1 MDDIRRAARRL
12 ADEVLFPDAPRVD
25 GLDAIPEAHFD
36 ALAAA
41 GLFGASA
48 PVAAGGLALDLPA
61 LCSVTEELASGC
73 LATAFVWIQ
82 HLRLLTALA
91 DGWTPGRQSADG
103 KAGDSFAAGGSPA
116 GGSPPSGPGWLGAAC
131 QGRLRGG
138 VALAGL
144 IPGPPLLRAMPV
156 DGCWRLDG
164 TAPWVTGW
172 GQVDLL
178 VVAARGPAETAVT
191 LVLDAAPATGL
202 TTSRQRL
209 VAANA
214 SATVRLDFDAV
225 TVPGD
230 RFVSQAPFDPA
241 ANLAPGMLRLN
252 GSLALGVALRCCRLL
267 GPGPLEDELAACRA
281 QLDYAVTAAGTA
293 MPAARAAACV
303 LALRAAAA
311 LAVHNGSKS
320 ATSGQHAER
329 LTREALFLL
338 VFGSRPAIK
347 AALLRQLGAAPSALP
362 LLFPGGCCADAPVG
376 QRFGGRSTNAV
387 MINSF

>member
-12 ADEVLFPDAPRVD
+12 ADEVLFPAATRVD

-36 ALAAA
+36 AIAAD

-48 PVAAGGLALDLPA
+48 PAGVGGLGLDLPA
-61 LCSVTEELASGC
+61 VCSVAEELASGC
-73 LATAFVWIQ
+73 LATAFVWLQ
-82 HLRLLTALA
+82 HFRLLTILVG
-91 DGWTPGRQSADG
+91 GWTPGGQ
-103 KAGDSFAAGGSPA
+103 AGD
-116 GGSPPSGPGWLGAAC
+116 WLSAAC

-144 IPGPPLLRAMPV
+144 IPGPPLLRARPAR
-156 DGCWRLDG
+156 GCWQLDG

-178 VVAARGPAETAVT
+178 VVAARGPAETLVT

-202 TTSRQRL
+202 TMSRQRL

-225 TVPGD
+225 TVPGS
-230 RFVSQAPFDPA
+230 RFVSQVRYDPA
-241 ANLAPGMLRLN
+241 ASLAPGMLRLN
-252 GSLALGVALRCCRLL
+252 GSLALGAALRCARLL

-281 QLDYAVTAAGTA
+281 QLDYAVTAEGAA

-320 ATSGQHAER
+320 ATAGQHAER

-347 AALLRQLGAAPSALP
+347 AALLQQLGAV
-362 LLFPGGCCADAPVG
+362 FPPGA
-376 QRFGGRSTNAV
+376 T
-387 MINSF
+387 SFPPGATPR

>member
-12 ADEVLFPDAPRVD
+12 ADEVLFPDATRVD
-25 GLDAIPEAHFD
+25 GMDAIPESHFD
-36 ALAAA
+36 ALAGA

-48 PVAAGGLALDLPA
+48 PVAAGGLGLGLSAMCA
-61 LCSVTEELASGC
+61 VTEELASGC

-82 HLRLLTALA
+82 HFRLLRTLT
-91 DGWTPGRQSADG
+91 DGWPPGKG
-103 KAGDSFAAGGSPA
+103 E
-116 GGSPPSGPGWLGAAC
+116 WLAAAC
-131 QGRLRGG
+131 QGKLRGG

-144 IPGPPLLRAMPV
+144 IPGPPMLRATPV
-156 DGCWRLDG
+156 EGGWRLDG

-172 GQVDLL
+172 GQLDLL
-178 VVAARGPAETAVT
+178 IVAARGPAETLVT

-202 TTSRQRL
+202 TMSRQRL

-214 SATVRLDFDAV
+214 SGTVRLDFDAV

-230 RFVSQAPFDPA
+230 RFVSQVPFDPRQ
-241 ANLAPGMLRLN
+241 PGMLRLN

-267 GPGPLEDELAACRA
+267 GAGPLDDELAACRA
-281 QLDYAVTAAGTA
+281 QLDFAVTADTTAPAAGPGQINAAAAGPGQINAAAAGPGQINAAAT
-293 MPAARAAACV
+293 ARAAACV

-320 ATSGQHAER
+320 ATAGHHAER
-329 LTREALFLL
+329 INREALFLL

-347 AALLRQLGAAPSALP
+347 AALLRQLGATPTAL
-362 LLFPGGCCADAPVG
+362 LQL
-376 QRFGGRSTNAV
+376 
-387 MINSF
+387 